1 MDRYRIGTD
10 ATIAGHIEKI
20 KDRKYIDNNF
30 NPTPRGKILAD
41 FYSKINYN
49 FVSPTFRAMM
59 E

>member
-10 ATIAGHIEKI
+10 ATIANHIEKI
-20 KDRKYIDNNF
+20 KNREYIDDNF
-30 NPTPRGKILAD
+30 VPTNRGRTLAD